1 MQSLDEF
8 RAKFRVD
15 ALRLYANRGWTV
27 SLRPA
32 QCTLGACVLSANRF
46 HASLGGIDAG
56 EAADLADAAA
66 WFERAARGAFGADKV
81 NHLAL
86 MMVDD
91 HLHFHALPRYAGE
104 RRVGDL
110 LFTDAGWPKVPDL
123 AHANPSDE
131 PALQQVMAAMRAGV

>member
-1 MQSLDEF
+1 MQTLEQF
-8 RAKFRVD
+8 RDKFRVAD
-15 ALRLYANRGWTV
+15 LRLYANPGWTV

-32 QCTLGACVLSANRF
+32 QCTLGACVISANRF
-46 HASLGGIDAG
+46 HASLGAIDAG

-66 WFERAARGAFGADKV
+66 WFERAARAAFAADKV

-91 HLHFHALPRYAGE
+91 QLHVHALPRYAAE

-110 LFTDAGWPKVPDL
+110 LYTDAGWPKVPDL
-123 AHANPSDE
+123 TYANPSDDA
-131 PALQQVMAAMRAGV
+131 ALQQVMAAMRAAV